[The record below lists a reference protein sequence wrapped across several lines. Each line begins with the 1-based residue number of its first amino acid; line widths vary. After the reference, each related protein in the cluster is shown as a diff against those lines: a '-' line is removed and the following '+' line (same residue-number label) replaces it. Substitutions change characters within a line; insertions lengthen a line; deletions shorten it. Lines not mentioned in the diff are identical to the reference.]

1 MSGSGEFRAVIEI
14 LFFAKLR
21 EVLGTGSVQLDFAGD
36 IASLKSRLAQRGEPW
51 SEQMG
56 QKNLLCAINQQLA
69 SDESLVSA
77 GDEVAFFPPVTG
89 G

>member
-1 MSGSGEFRAVIEI
+1 MTEI

-21 EVLGTGSVQLDFAGD
+21 EVLGTSCVQLDFAGD
-36 IASLKSRLAQRGEPW
+36 VAALKQKLAERGEVW
-51 SEQMG
+51 AEQMG
-56 QKNLLCAINQQLA
+56 QDNLLCAINQQLA
-69 SDESLVSA
+69 GDESSVAA